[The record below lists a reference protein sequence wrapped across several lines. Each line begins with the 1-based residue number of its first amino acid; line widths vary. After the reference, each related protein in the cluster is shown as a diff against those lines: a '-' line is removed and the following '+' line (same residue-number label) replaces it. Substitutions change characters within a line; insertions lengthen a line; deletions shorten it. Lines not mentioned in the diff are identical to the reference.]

1 MIKGAGDQVTRV
13 YFPTHGL
20 ISSRA
25 VLESGHEIECAL
37 VGKTNGLGIL
47 AALGFDH
54 GSAHFVCLTDGHAWA
69 IELPHLVAAMQISP
83 AVERQLKLFC
93 IAQMG
98 YGIHVGV
105 CNAMHGGEQ
114 RLARWLTNAAE
125 LLGDP
130 EIRLRQEELATVLGL
145 QRSAVNPALQKLKTE
160 GLIDV
165 SRGRILVVDSERL
178 RRRACEC
185 HPALRRALCLDQGLD
200 GSGVPASVIPWVPL
214 A

>member
-1 MIKGAGDQVTRV
+1 M

-54 GSAHFVCLTDGHAWA
+54 GSAHFVCLTDGHAWT
-69 IELPHLVAAMQISP
+69 IELPHLVAAMQMSP
-83 AVERQLKLFC
+83 VLERQLNLFC

-98 YGIHVGV
+98 YGVHVGV
-105 CNAMHGGEQ
+105 CNAMHSGEQ
-114 RLARWLTNAAE
+114 RLARWLVNAAD
-125 LLGDP
+125 LLGDR
-130 EIRLRQEELATVLGL
+130 EIRVRQEELATVLGL
-145 QRSAVNPALQKLKTE
+145 QRSAVNPALQRLKTE

-165 SRGRILVVDSERL
+165 SRGRILIVDADRL
-178 RRRACEC
+178 SRRACEC
-185 HPALRRALCLDQGLD
+185 RPALRRALCLDHGLE
-200 GSGVPASVIPWVPL
+200 GSAATGGFAPLLPL